1 MGNLTAA
8 HYVYLF
14 ITIWLFVRLIKQKEI
29 VFLSIVGILSVA
41 LIYTKN
47 LISSVQ
53 VLCRAIIAGFED
65 LLPIFI
71 GISLILALGGA
82 IKSSGAM
89 SAVFTGNSYLGI
101 GPRRAFLL
109 TGVVMMLVSFVLWP
123 SPAVALIAAFVIPL
137 SAKMKLNPL
146 YIASAMNIFGHGIA
160 LSGDFFIQGVP
171 TVVAEGAG
179 FKTGDILPYLVPLWA
194 IMGVTT
200 VFTAMILM
208 KKDRHIVPVMPVQN
222 EPKQESRVSPFKGKL
237 ILILISVC
245 FAADVAAMLV
255 WDVSGDDATFFI
267 AGTALLL
274 TGVVSFITFD
284 KKEAEE
290 KITDFITSG
299 FASAMEIFAPALV
312 IIGFFSIGNQG
323 FSEYILGE
331 GAPGMIGDFVNVF
344 VDNVKLPEFLLAFF
358 QTVVGVIY
366 SIDGSGFAGLTVIG
380 EITRGYS
387 LSEEKVKLLIS
398 LGQIVIIWVGG
409 GTLIPWSVVPVA
421 SACGV
426 APRELVKK
434 NLIPVICGLAAV
446 TVAASIWLVIL

>member
-8 HYVYLF
+8 HFVYLF
-14 ITIWLFVRLIKQKEI
+14 ITVWLFIRLIKQKEI
-29 VFLSIVGILSVA
+29 VFLGILGILTVA

-47 LISSVQ
+47 VISSVQ

-71 GISLILALGGA
+71 GISLILALGGV

-89 SAVFTGNSYLGI
+89 STVFTGKTNLKV
-101 GPRRAFLL
+101 GPRFAFLL
-109 TGVVMMLVSFVLWP
+109 TGIVMMLVSFVLWP

-179 FKTGDILPYLVPLWA
+179 FTTGDILLYLVPLWTL
-194 IMGVTT
+194 MSLTT
-200 VFTAMILM
+200 VFVAMLLM
-208 KKDRHIVPVMPVQN
+208 KKDKNIVSTMPAKNVVK
-222 EPKQESRVSPFKGKL
+222 EERKLSTFKGRL
-237 ILILISVC
+237 ILILTCIC

-274 TGVVSFITFD
+274 TGVISFIAFD

-290 KITDFITSG
+290 KITDFITGG
-299 FASAMEIFAPALV
+299 FTSAMEIFAPALV
-312 IIGFFSIGNQG
+312 IIAFFSIGNQS

-331 GAPGMIGDFVNVF
+331 GALGMIGDFVNVF
-344 VDNVKLPEFLLAFF
+344 VDNVKLPEFLLAFV
-358 QTVVGVIY
+358 QTAVGVVY

-426 APRELVKK
+426 TPRELVKK
-434 NLIPVICGLAAV
+434 NLVPVVCGLAAV
-446 TVAASIWLVIL
+446 TAAASIWLVVL